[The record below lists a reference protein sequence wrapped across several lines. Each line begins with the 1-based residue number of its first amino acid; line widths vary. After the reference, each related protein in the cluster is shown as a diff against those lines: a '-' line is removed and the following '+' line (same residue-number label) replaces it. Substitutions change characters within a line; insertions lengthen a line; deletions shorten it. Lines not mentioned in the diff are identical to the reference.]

1 MNKLNN
7 NKVKSLSLVYIVEK
21 HLGGVTFFLS
31 FFLFFLRLFERK
43 RVHRHAWKWRER
55 EKEKEN
61 LKQTP
66 H

>member
-31 FFLFFLRLFERK
+31 FFLFFFK
-43 RVHRHAWKWRER
+43 IIW
-55 EKEKEN
+55 EKESA
-61 LKQTP
+61 
-66 H
+66 